1 MVNMLVVIFTAPPFS
16 TYDANFLAFSTTE
29 DNNSPF
35 SASWINPKFFA
46 LLDASRTFWEF
57 ELFMPPSRLG

>member
-16 TYDANFLAFSTTE
+16 TYEANFFAFSTTE

-35 SASWINPKFFA
+35 SASCVIPKFFV
-46 LLDASRTFWEF
+46 
-57 ELFMPPSRLG
+57 LFYVIRAF